1 MVLSCELQVS
11 RPPWSALSEGDVPSE
26 DALMA
31 MRAGTTRSA
40 DLGHPAASGRSA
52 VPAQLRMALNLLA
65 DDPTQPSGAHWCW
78 TRIVPEMA
86 NRLLPGE
93 ELNLMLSPSAR
104 HYFPGDEDGVR
115 CLTFPWSNEHRVLRT
130 ASEHLVTPFRLPLR
144 HIDLLS
150 TAIAPVLKSTPS
162 LVIHMKTMH
171 AFTVPETLGLAPRLY
186 RRLNYQ
192 RSVRIAD
199 AVIVNSNSLR
209 AEIDQYL
216 QVDPAKVSLIYEAVD
231 HEVFKPG
238 DRDAARAH
246 VAPFGIS
253 RPFLLFVSSLWRYKN
268 ADGVLHAWKLIRH
281 ELAGRQLVIL
291 GAERDQKYSAEL
303 HQLVAE
309 LGIEDDVVFAG
320 GVSNEETVDF
330 YRAADLL
337 VYPSFNE
344 TFGLPILEAMACA
357 CPVVTSDVSSMP
369 EIAGGAAILTNPHDP
384 SAIARSILEGI
395 GSDVPRL
402 RAAGLRRAQQFT
414 WGAVAEATLNT
425 YRQAAERRRRRGH
438 PKT

>member
-1 MVLSCELQVS
+1 MV
-11 RPPWSALSEGDVPSE
+11 
-26 DALMA
+26 
-31 MRAGTTRSA
+31 MRAGTTRA
-40 DLGHPAASGRSA
+40 PDPGQASHSGKPGA
-52 VPAQLRMALNLLA
+52 KAHLRMALNLLT

-93 ELNLMLSPSAR
+93 ELHLMLSPSAR
-104 HYFPGDEDGVR
+104 HYFPDDGEAVR
-115 CLTFPWSNEHRVLRT
+115 CLTFPWSNEHRILRT

-150 TAIAPVLKSTPS
+150 TAIAPVVKSTRS

-171 AFTVPETLGLAPRLY
+171 AFTVPETLGIGPRTY

-216 QVDPAKVSLIYEAVD
+216 EVDPGKVSLIYEAVD
-231 HEVFKPG
+231 HEIFKPG
-238 DRDAARAH
+238 DRDAARAR
-246 VAPFGIS
+246 VAPFGIE
-253 RPFLLFVSSLWRYKN
+253 RPFVLFVSSLWRYKN
-268 ADGVLHAWKLIRH
+268 ADGLLRAWKMIRH
-281 ELAGRQLVIL
+281 ELGDRQLVIL

-303 HQLVAE
+303 HQLAVD
-309 LGIEDDVVFAG
+309 LGIAGDVVFAG
-320 GVSNEETVDF
+320 GVPNEETVHF

-344 TFGLPILEAMACA
+344 TFGLPILEAMACG
-357 CPVVTSDVSSMP
+357 CPVVTSNLSSMP
-369 EIAGGAAILTNPHDP
+369 EIAGGAAILTDPHDP
-384 SAIARSILEGI
+384 GAIARSILDAVGP
-395 GSDVPRL
+395 DVTRL
-402 RAAGLRRAQQFT
+402 RADGLRQAQKFT
-414 WGAVAEATLNT
+414 WEATAEATLNA
-425 YRQAAERRRRRGH
+425 YRVAAEQRLR
-438 PKT
+438 